1 LGLKNHLPVE
11 GAPVQYAGAHAIVD
25 SHLLRKW
32 SSFHSTGLGNLMHEA
47 LSLTKLD
54 SADSFKGV
62 QCLSS
67 TKLELK
73 QAALEWLLQGYK
85 ERQ

>member
-1 LGLKNHLPVE
+1 
-11 GAPVQYAGAHAIVD
+11 
-25 SHLLRKW
+25 
-32 SSFHSTGLGNLMHEA
+32 MHEA